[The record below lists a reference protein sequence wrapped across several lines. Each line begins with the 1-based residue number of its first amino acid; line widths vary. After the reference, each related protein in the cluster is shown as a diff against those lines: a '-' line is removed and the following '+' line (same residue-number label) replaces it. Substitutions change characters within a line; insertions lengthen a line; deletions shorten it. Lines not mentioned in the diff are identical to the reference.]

1 VGIGDTQSRA
11 SEGIWR
17 GWRTRCGNVMAGI
30 GILGHSLRE
39 QSLGRSSDQPP
50 LKCVLQALGQLV
62 GQRVFNR
69 VA

>member
-1 VGIGDTQSRA
+1 VECGLTILNHGGHADYDPCIRQHEGNHADVVYA
-11 SEGIWR
+11 SVEPRPSW
-17 GWRTRCGNVMAGI
+17 
-30 GILGHSLRE
+30 
-39 QSLGRSSDQPP
+39 SSDQPP

>member
-1 VGIGDTQSRA
+1 LLSYCTSWNQA
-11 SEGIWR
+11 
-17 GWRTRCGNVMAGI
+17 
-30 GILGHSLRE
+30 
-39 QSLGRSSDQPP
+39 QPP